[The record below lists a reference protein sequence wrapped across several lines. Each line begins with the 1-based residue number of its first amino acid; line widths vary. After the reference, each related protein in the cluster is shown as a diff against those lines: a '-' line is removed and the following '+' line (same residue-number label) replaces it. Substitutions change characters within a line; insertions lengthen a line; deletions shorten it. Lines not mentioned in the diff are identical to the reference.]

1 VPPAGTWREV
11 WETFRRVVTFFLG
24 VFVIMDSLLEKQE
37 ATVGKLVVG
46 LLLIGVPSVE
56 DLARVFRRRG

>member
-1 VPPAGTWREV
+1 V